1 MGGYAVTEPTRDA
14 APPADLPG
22 LAGASSHGPAAHAEP
37 GEAQPAPA
45 SRSLV
50 RLVVGLVLAF
60 ALGAAV
66 SLIHVPY
73 AILSPG
79 PATDVLGQERGSD
92 GAMVDRIVI
101 SGAPTFR
108 TTGSLDFT
116 TVRVRGGPGYA
127 VNIVDVLVAWLA
139 RDEDVYPADDL
150 FPPQVTQ
157 EQVAE
162 ENRVEMAGSQQAAAA
177 VAVRATGRQ
186 VPEVIKITGLVDK
199 APSAGELKAG
209 DILVS
214 FAGAAVTDGA
224 ALRSAIQRVPAGQVV
239 EMVVQRDGT
248 ELTVHPR
255 TGRAD
260 DGRTV
265 LGILLSVDYRMPF
278 TVKVDAGNVGGPS
291 AGLMFALGIYDKL
304 TDGAMTGGVAIA
316 GTGTID
322 DTGTVGPIG
331 GIAQKMVGARD
342 AGATFF
348 LAPAPNC
355 PDVLGRE
362 PAGLTVVKVGTFA
375 EANAAVSAIGRS
387 QTDALPHC

>member
-1 MGGYAVTEPTRDA
+1 MTEPTRDA
-14 APPADLPG
+14 APPADLAGVGGAPPDAPG
-22 LAGASSHGPAAHAEP
+22 IGAGVGQ
-37 GEAQPAPA
+37 AQPEPA

-50 RLVVGLVLAF
+50 RLVVGLALAF

-73 AILSPG
+73 AILGPG

-101 SGAPTFR
+101 SDAPTFR
-108 TTGSLDFT
+108 TSGSLDFT

-139 RDEDVYPADDL
+139 RDEDVYPVDEL
-150 FPPQVTQ
+150 FPPQVTR

-162 ENRVEMAGSQQAAAA
+162 ENRVEMAGSQQVAAA

-186 VPEVIKITGLVDK
+186 VPEVIKITGVLDK

-209 DILVS
+209 DVLVS
-214 FAGAAVTDGA
+214 IAGGAVTDGG
-224 ALRSAIQRVPAGQVV
+224 ALRAAIQRVPAGEAV

-248 ELTVHPR
+248 EVTVHPR

-260 DGRTV
+260 DGRTI
-265 LGILLSVDYRMPF
+265 LGIMLAVEYRMPF

-304 TDGAMTGGVAIA
+304 TAGAMTGGVTIA

-322 DTGTVGPIG
+322 DAGTVGPIG
-331 GIAQKMVGARD
+331 GIAQKMVGARE

-348 LAPAPNC
+348 LAPAANC

-362 PAGLTVVKVGTFA
+362 PAGMTVVKIGSFA
-375 EANAAVSAIGRS
+375 EATAAVTAIGRS
-387 QTDALPHC
+387 QAAALPHC